1 MDLENFCGVLS
12 KKKKKKK
19 IYQSDKPFVQ
29 TSYDSGVSIYGIT
42 YGNESLS
49 NLTEIESIVKCI

>member
-1 MDLENFCGVLS
+1 MDLENCCGVLP
-12 KKKKKKK
+12 KKKKKN
-19 IYQSDKPFVQ
+19 QSDKPFVQ
-29 TSYDSGVSIYGIT
+29 TSYDSGVSTYGIT

>member
-12 KKKKKKK
+12 KKKKKK

-29 TSYDSGVSIYGIT
+29 TSYDSGVIIYGIT

>member
-1 MDLENFCGVLS
+1 MFVVFYL
-12 KKKKKKK
+12 KKKKKK